1 MRPDDPTDLPP
12 DDDAVPAP
20 DAPADASER
29 ARAKAFAELI
39 DKVVAGRPPAAVPS
53 EQQEL
58 LEVATALRASVRPV
72 ELGASRRSAIVESA
86 LAAAIDRRAGGHGRV
101 SASLPVVP
109 IGRAAARRGVRTPW
123 LIAATTSLVAAAAL
137 TLWLRDRGAP
147 RAAPPAP
154 ATAAAAP
161 LPLELRSRP
170 ADPLVGAIP
179 AERAGAAL
187 DRIDTIYADRLDG
200 FRARTMSGGLR

>member
-1 MRPDDPTDLPP
+1 
-12 DDDAVPAP
+12 VPA
-20 DAPADASER
+20 
-29 ARAKAFAELI
+29 
-39 DKVVAGRPPAAVPS
+39 

-72 ELGASRRSAIVESA
+72 ELGASRRAAIVESA

-109 IGRAAARRGVRTPW
+109 IGRAAGRRNRAPW
-123 LIAATTSLVAAAAL
+123 IVAATTSLVAAAAL
-137 TLWLRDRGAP
+137 TLWLRDRGAE

-154 ATAAAAP
+154 VAAAAAP
-161 LPLELRSRP
+161 LPVELRSRP
-170 ADPLVGAIP
+170 ADPLIGAIP

>member
-1 MRPDDPTDLPP
+1 
-12 DDDAVPAP
+12 VPAP
-20 DAPADASER
+20 DAPADATER
-29 ARAKAFAELI
+29 AAAKAFAELI
-39 DKVVAGRPPAAVPS
+39 DKVVAGRPPAAVPA

-72 ELGASRRSAIVESA
+72 ELGASRRAAIVESA

-109 IGRAAARRGVRTPW
+109 IGRAAGRRNRAPW
-123 LIAATTSLVAAAAL
+123 IVAATTSLVAAAAL
-137 TLWLRDRGAP
+137 TLWLRDRGAE

-154 ATAAAAP
+154 VAAAAAP
-161 LPLELRSRP
+161 LPVELRSRP
-170 ADPLVGAIP
+170 ADPLIGAIP

>member
-12 DDDAVPAP
+12 DDDVPAP
-20 DAPADASER
+20 DAPADATER
-29 ARAKAFAELI
+29 AAAKAFAELI
-39 DKVVAGRPPAAVPS
+39 DKVVAGRPPAAVPA

-72 ELGASRRSAIVESA
+72 ELGASRRAAIVESA

-109 IGRAAARRGVRTPW
+109 IGRAAGRRSRAPW
-123 LIAATTSLVAAAAL
+123 IVAATTSLVAAAAL
-137 TLWLRDRGAP
+137 TLWLRDRGAE

-154 ATAAAAP
+154 VAAAAAAP
-161 LPLELRSRP
+161 LPVELRSRP
-170 ADPLVGAIP
+170 ADPLIGAIP